1 MACPE
6 TTSVLSLEF
15 QPCIHF
21 KEGKKLITSVKD
33 STTFTHLFES
43 YHDCQNNSKEPE
55 FTVSAQNQTSIHGSL
70 SVGEVVRNFSLR
82 SILAEPTNLRVTP
95 LPSRDTF
102 LFICKATDDPELNKL
117 QQYAANATKKAVNA
131 FELLMAGGRSFPDKK
146 RSSSGVKGGLSRKDE
161 LYNNLI
167 ETFFK
172 QHKLD
177 LPKPVLPTEGSYIVQ
192 VCVPRKLILKIIMLI
207 KFILMQV

>member
-1 MACPE
+1 M
-6 TTSVLSLEF
+6 LSLEF
-15 QPCIHF
+15 QPCIHL
-21 KEGKKLITSVKD
+21 KDGKKFITSVKD

-43 YHDCQNNSKEPE
+43 YHDCQNNSKEAE
-55 FTVSAQNQTSIHGSL
+55 FTVSAQNQTRIHGSL

-82 SILAEPTNLRVTP
+82 S
-95 LPSRDTF
+95 F
-102 LFICKATDDPELNKL
+102 LFICKTTDDPELNKL
-117 QQYAANATKKAVNA
+117 QQHAANATKKAVNA
-131 FELLMAGGRSFPDKK
+131 FELLMAGGRSIPDKK

-177 LPKPVLPTEGSYIVQ
+177 LPKPVLQTEGSYIVQ
-192 VCVPRKLILKIIMLI
+192 VCVPRKLILKMILLI

>member
-6 TTSVLSLEF
+6 TASVLSLEF
-15 QPCIHF
+15 QSCIHF

-43 YHDCQNNSKEPE
+43 YNDCQHKSNKEPE
-55 FTVSAQNQTSIHGSL
+55 FTVSAQSRQVYTVAVL
-70 SVGEVVRNFSLR
+70 FPTRNVAR
-82 SILAEPTNLRVTP
+82 
-95 LPSRDTF
+95 
-102 LFICKATDDPELNKL
+102 
-117 QQYAANATKKAVNA
+117 
-131 FELLMAGGRSFPDKK
+131 
-146 RSSSGVKGGLSRKDE
+146 VKGGLSRKDE

-177 LPKPVLPTEGSYIVQ
+177 LPKPVLQTEGSYIVQ
-192 VCVPRKLILKIIMLI
+192 I
-207 KFILMQV
+207 